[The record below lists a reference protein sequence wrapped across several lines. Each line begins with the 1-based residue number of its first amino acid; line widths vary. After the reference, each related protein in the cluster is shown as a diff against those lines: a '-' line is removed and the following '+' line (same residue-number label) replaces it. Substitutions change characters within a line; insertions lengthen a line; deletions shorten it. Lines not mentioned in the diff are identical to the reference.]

1 MNKTAE
7 KVKIQFI
14 VTNASYAAC
23 FGFGHPLLIW
33 INLKPSPLHSSE

>member
-1 MNKTAE
+1 MNKTTE

-14 VTNASYAAC
+14 VTNAG
-23 FGFGHPLLIW
+23 FWFGHPLLIW

>member
-1 MNKTAE
+1 MNKTTE

-14 VTNASYAAC
+14 VTNAC